1 MLSRACLCILGLV
14 VALTSGQAMAA
25 SAGHLHIGVSFSI
38 PPYVIQEEGRGIEVD
53 LLRATLQ
60 APEYDLHIHYLP
72 LARSFQMLESGE
84 LDGMINVRPGMVDAS
99 RIQEVYYSQP
109 VITFRNQL
117 ITLSS
122 RWPEGS
128 LTRMAQLSTLKLLAF
143 QRATQILGQEFA
155 TAVAQS
161 PYYAETAKQPL
172 QVRQLLRGRI
182 DGAVMEARVFNYYLR
197 QAQNSGQ
204 FLDHE
209 LAQPVAHHPL
219 FPPTRY
225 HFAFRDAAVRD
236 HFNQRLGAL
245 QRNGGYHKILARY
258 GASDE

>member
-1 MLSRACLCILGLV
+1 MLSRACQCLLGFV
-14 VALTSGQAMAA
+14 IALTHGLAMAA
-25 SAGHLHIGVSFSI
+25 STGHVHIGVSFSI
-38 PPYVIQEEGRGIEVD
+38 PPYVIQEQDRGIEID

-60 APEYDLHIHYLP
+60 APDYDLHIHYLP

-84 LDGMINVRPGMVDAS
+84 LDGIINVRPGMIDAS

-109 VITFRNQL
+109 VITFHNQL
-117 ITLSS
+117 ITLSKH
-122 RWPEGS
+122 WPAGS
-128 LTRMAQLSTLKLLAF
+128 LTHMTQLSALKLLAF
-143 QRATQILGQEFA
+143 QRATQILGPQFA
-155 TAVAQS
+155 AAVALS
-161 PYYAETAKQPL
+161 PYYTETAKQPL

-209 LAQPVAHHPL
+209 LAQSVARHPL
-219 FPPTRY
+219 FPPTIY

-236 HFNQRLGAL
+236 HFNQRLGEL
-245 QRNGGYHKILARY
+245 QRDGGYQQILARY
-258 GASDE
+258 GVD

>member
-14 VALTSGQAMAA
+14 VTLTNGLAMAA

-38 PPYVIQEEGRGIEVD
+38 PPYVIQEEDRGIEID

-84 LDGMINVRPGMVDAS
+84 LDGMINVRPGMLDAS
-99 RIQEVYYSQP
+99 RIQKVYYSQP
-109 VITFRNQL
+109 VITFHNQL
-117 ITLSS
+117 ITLGS
-122 RWPEGS
+122 RWPAGK
-128 LTRMAQLSTLKLLAF
+128 LTQMAQLSTLKLLAF

-155 TAVAQS
+155 AAVANS
-161 PYYAETAKQPL
+161 PYYVETAKQPL

-182 DGAVMEARVFNYYLR
+182 DGAIMETRVFNYYLR

-209 LAQPVAHHPL
+209 LAQPVARHAL
-219 FPPTRY
+219 FPPTIY
-225 HFAFRDAAVRD
+225 HFAFRDAMVRD
-236 HFNQRLGAL
+236 HFNQRLDEL
-245 QRNGGYHKILARY
+245 QRDGGYQKILARY
-258 GASDE
+258 GANDK

>member
-1 MLSRACLCILGLV
+1 MLSRLCLCILGPV
-14 VALTSGQAMAA
+14 VVLTNGMAMAA
-25 SAGHLHIGVSFSI
+25 SVSHLHIGVSFAI
-38 PPYVIQEEGRGIEVD
+38 PPYVIQEEDSGIEVD

-84 LDGMINVRPGMVDAS
+84 LDGIINVLPGMLDAS
-99 RIQEVYYSQP
+99 LIHKIYYSQP
-109 VITFRNQL
+109 VISFHNQL

-122 RWPEGS
+122 RWPDGS
-128 LTRMAQLSTLKLLAF
+128 LTRMAQVSELKLLAF
-143 QRATQILGQEFA
+143 QRATHILGQEFA

-182 DGAVMEARVFNYYLR
+182 DGAVMEARVFNYYLH
-197 QAQNSGQ
+197 QAQKSGQ

-209 LAQPVAHHPL
+209 LAQSVARHSL
-219 FPPTRY
+219 FPPTIY
-225 HFAFRDAAVRD
+225 HFAFRDAVVRD
-236 HFNQRLGAL
+236 HFNQRLGEL
-245 QRNGGYHKILARY
+245 QRNGGYQKILARY